1 MAPPKQVPEKQHFMV
16 GRKSKSSRKQELLG
30 SHQRSWIWGRN
41 LVLETLRAERW
52 LPHELVISEELD
64 EPTRDEIIASAR
76 ELDII
81 YELAPPARLEKLCQA
96 RDHQGLL
103 AKMPPFPYS
112 TVEEIAGEATS
123 PELFVVLDSTQD
135 PFNFGAICRS
145 ACVFGA
151 GGILIA
157 SKYQVGVTSQVARS
171 SAGAVNRLKIARVDD
186 LAAELHAFS
195 DRGIQTVATV
205 LDAESTATECD
216 FRKPTALVIG
226 NEGAGLTPEVR
237 AACRQSVR
245 IPQASE
251 FDSLNAAVATGV
263 LLYEAHRQRLS

>member
-1 MAPPKQVPEKQHFMV
+1 MV
-16 GRKSKSSRKQELLG
+16 GRKTKSSRKRELLG
-30 SHQRSWIWGRN
+30 THQSSWIWGRN
-41 LVLETLRAERW
+41 LVLETLRARRW
-52 LPHELVISEELD
+52 APHELVISEELD
-64 EPTRDEIIASAR
+64 EPTREEVIAAAR
-76 ELDII
+76 DLGVI

-103 AKMPPFPYS
+103 AMMPPFPYS
-112 TVEEIAGEATS
+112 MIKEIFEQATT

-135 PFNFGAICRS
+135 PFNFGAICRT

-151 GGILIA
+151 DGILIA

-186 LAAELHAFS
+186 LAAQLHALA
-195 DRGIQTVATV
+195 DRGVQTVATV
-205 LDAESTATECD
+205 LDTETTATECD
-216 FRKPTALVIG
+216 FRKPSALVIG
-226 NEGAGLTPEVR
+226 NEGAGLTPEVI

-245 IPQASE
+245 IPQASD

-263 LLYEAHRQRLS
+263 LLYEVHRQRADG